1 MQITLAE
8 QLTKL
13 RRQKGNTQED
23 LANHLGVTFQAVSK
37 WERNEGFPDIT
48 LLPAIA
54 FFYGVRVDDL
64 LGVGET
70 EKKKKLDAYCWQ
82 GHALMHQGK
91 VGEAVALWREAQKE
105 FPNEMLVLYHL
116 ISVMRS
122 ENHKQHA
129 EEIITYGERVLKE
142 STDPDLRS
150 RVIPYLCRAYE
161 LSDRKKAE
169 TYARMLPGF
178 YQTKNMMLAC
188 AYEGEKAIG
197 YCQSNIYALFGLI
210 WQNVD
215 IMARNGLK
223 PEDEIADWKFVLDCY
238 DLLHSDGRMGFD
250 HYRVSKASQ
259 ALARKY
265 GELGK
270 VDEMFAY
277 LDRAAE
283 HAVKFDAYEE
293 INETIKFTVPILN
306 LTMDSPD
313 RNTKSYTENYSGL
326 LLKELIGDNYA
337 PYRDDPRMQ
346 AILEQLKSV
355 AVM

>member
-1 MQITLAE
+1 MEITLAE

-13 RRQKGNTQED
+13 RKQKGNTQEE

-54 FFYGVRVDDL
+54 FYYGVHVDDL
-64 LGVGET
+64 LGVGEQ
-70 EKKKKLDAYCWQ
+70 EKKRKLDAYCVQ
-82 GHALMHQGK
+82 EHALMHQGK

-105 FPNEMLVLYHL
+105 FPNEMLVLYRL
-116 ISVMRS
+116 IVAMHT
-122 ENHKQHA
+122 ENRKQHA
-129 EEIITYGERVLKE
+129 EEIISYGERILKE
-142 STDPDLRS
+142 STDHDLRNG
-150 RVIPYLCRAYE
+150 VIPYLCRAYS
-161 LSDRKKAE
+161 LSDGEKAE

-188 AYEGEKAIG
+188 AFEGEKAIR
-197 YCQSNIYALFGLI
+197 YCQSNIWKLFDLI
-210 WQNVD
+210 WLNVD
-215 IMARNGLK
+215 VMARNGLK

-250 HYRVSKASQ
+250 HCRVSEVSQ
-259 ALARKY
+259 TLARKY
-265 GELGK
+265 RELGK

-283 HAVKFDAYEE
+283 HAVKCDTYEE
-293 INETIKFTVPILN
+293 MHFTVPILN

-313 RNTKSYTENYSGL
+313 RNTKSFTENISGR
-326 LLKELIGDNYA
+326 LLKELTGDGYA
-337 PYRDDPRMQ
+337 DCRDDPRMQ
-346 AILEQLKSV
+346 AILEKLKPI